1 MITFGDTFDKVKQC
15 FEKHE
20 IKSTLK
26 PNLESVTIIRD
37 VYGKIRLFLEP
48 KKITEDNGSQK
59 SIKLNSSDISTLKQY
74 LNAELGSYYNND
86 IWCPEPEGKQDGYKA
101 LIDVIKNQ
109 RIEAEWKDDT
119 IAIERDDEVPFPRL
133 YILER
138 HIAKHTWTNENS
150 GNPPWEIEEVDSG
163 DKPAIITFFSF
174 KGGVGRTTALVATA
188 LTLARNGHRVAI
200 VDLDLEAPGL
210 SSIFSPDNPKP
221 FGVIDYLLE
230 KKIQSNNWSLRD
242 HILPIND
249 PLLIGDL
256 GEELYLLSAGTVD
269 NNYLEKLARLD
280 FQNLI
285 DHQLPKT
292 FHKML
297 EEIECDKR
305 PLDFILLD
313 SRAGFHDIG
322 GLALTDLSHAAVI
335 FGRQSRQSW
344 DGLTHVIRRLSR
356 PLAPEGEKQLP
367 VVLVHAMALASL
379 ERRRNEKL
387 RAFKEEAY
395 RVFQEN
401 YYDQG
406 QDVPNPDDIN
416 EPFSPIILPFKDELQ
431 GDISLFIRD
440 ESEEES
446 DRLEQLV
453 SLMTNEDY
461 QKLAKRLCLRLNK
474 RFNKIEEEII

>member
-15 FEKHE
+15 FEKPE
-20 IKSTLK
+20 IESRLK

-48 KKITEDNGSQK
+48 KKITEDTEDTEDDGSQK
-59 SIKLNSSDISTLKQY
+59 SIKLDSSDISKLKQF
-74 LNAELGSYYNND
+74 LNEELGSYYDND
-86 IWCPEPEGKQDGYKA
+86 IWSPEPEGKQDGYQA
-101 LIDVIKNQ
+101 LINVITTK
-109 RIEAEWKDDT
+109 RIPAEWDQEN
-119 IAIERDDEVPFPRL
+119 IYPHW

-138 HIAKHTWTNENS
+138 HIAKHTWTNSNS
-150 GNPPWEIEEVDSG
+150 GNPPWETEEVYSG

-242 HILPIND
+242 HILTIND

-285 DHQLPKT
+285 DHQIPKT
-292 FHKML
+292 LQEML
-297 EEIECDKR
+297 KEIESDKQ

-344 DGLTHVIRRLSR
+344 AGLTHVISRLSR
-356 PLAPEGEKQLP
+356 PLAPEDERQLP
-367 VVLVHAMALASL
+367 VVLVHAMSPG
-379 ERRRNEKL
+379 L
-387 RAFKEEAY
+387 RETARYGEYKDFNLKAY
-395 RVFQEN
+395 QVFAEN
-401 YYDQG
+401 YYYAD
-406 QDVPNPDDIN
+406 DEVPNLGDDVA
-416 EPFSPIILPFKDELQ
+416 PFQSLILPLQDGLQ
-431 GDISLFIRD
+431 GDISLFTHD
-440 ESEEES
+440 ESEAENR
-446 DRLEQLV
+446 RLQDLIN
-453 SLMTNEDY
+453 LMTNEY
-461 QKLAKRLCLRLNK
+461 YTIIARKLCNLFGKN
-474 RFNKIEEEII
+474 FNKIHEEII

>member
-1 MITFGDTFDKVKQC
+1 MISFGDTFARVKQC
-15 FEKHE
+15 FEKPE
-20 IKSTLK
+20 IESRLK

-48 KKITEDNGSQK
+48 KKITEDNGSQN
-59 SIKLNSSDISTLKQY
+59 SIKLNSSDINKLKQY
-74 LNAELGSYYNND
+74 LNAELGSYYDND

-101 LIDVIKNQ
+101 LINVITTK
-109 RIEAEWKDDT
+109 RIPAEW
-119 IAIERDDEVPFPRL
+119 DDENISPRWH
-133 YILER
+133 ILER
-138 HIAKHTWTNENS
+138 HIAKHTWTNGNS
-150 GNPPWEIEEVDSG
+150 GNPPWEIEKVDQG

-344 DGLTHVIRRLSR
+344 AGLTHVISRLSR
-356 PLAPEGEKQLP
+356 PLAPEDERQLP
-367 VVLVHAMALASL
+367 VVLVHAMSPG
-379 ERRRNEKL
+379 L
-387 RAFKEEAY
+387 RETARYGEYKDFNLKAY
-395 RVFQEN
+395 QVFAEN
-401 YYDQG
+401 YYYAD
-406 QDVPNPDDIN
+406 DEVPNLGDDVA
-416 EPFSPIILPFKDELQ
+416 PFQSLILPLQDGLQ
-431 GDISLFIRD
+431 GDISLFTHD
-440 ESEEES
+440 ESEAENR
-446 DRLEQLV
+446 RLQDLIN
-453 SLMTNEDY
+453 LMTNEY
-461 QKLAKRLCLRLNK
+461 YTIIARKLCNLFGKN
-474 RFNKIEEEII
+474 FNKIHEEII

>member
-1 MITFGDTFDKVKQC
+1 MISFGDTFTKVEEC
-15 FEKHE
+15 FKEQDLVLNL
-20 IKSTLK
+20 I

-48 KKITEDNGSQK
+48 KTNLIPEQRD
-59 SIKLNSSDISTLKQY
+59 IDKLDQY
-74 LNAELGSYYNND
+74 LEQKLGSYYGKD
-86 IWCPEPEGKQDGYKA
+86 IWLPQGNKDGYKA

-109 RIEAEWKDDT
+109 RVEAEWNDDT
-119 IAIERDDEVPFPRL
+119 IAIGRDDEAPSPSL

-138 HIAKHTWTNENS
+138 HIAKQTWTNQNS
-150 GNPPWEIEEVDSG
+150 GNPPWRIQLVDQG
-163 DKPAIITFFSF
+163 YKPAIVTFFSF

-210 SSIFSPDNPKP
+210 STVFFRDNLVN

-230 KKIQSNNWSLRD
+230 KKIQNSNWSLRN

-249 PLLIGDL
+249 PLLIGNSV
-256 GEELYLLSAGTVD
+256 GKLYLLTAGNVD

-280 FQNLI
+280 FQNLV
-285 DHQLPKT
+285 DHDLPKT
-292 FHKML
+292 FEKML
-297 EEIECDKR
+297 EELESAIR

-313 SRAGFHDIG
+313 ARAGFHDIG

-356 PLAPEGEKQLP
+356 PLRFSEEREKLP
-367 VVLVHAMALASL
+367 LVLVHAMALASL
-379 ERRRNEKL
+379 ERRRNEEL

-406 QDVPNPDDIN
+406 EDVPNPDDIN
-416 EPFSPIILPFKDELQ
+416 EPFSPIKLPLKDELQ

-446 DRLEQLV
+446 DRLKQLV
-453 SLMTNEDY
+453 ALMTNEDY
-461 QKLAKRLCLRLNK
+461 QKIAERLCIRFNK
-474 RFNKIEEEII
+474 RFNQTEEEVI

>member
-1 MITFGDTFDKVKQC
+1 MISFGDTFNKVREC
-15 FEKHE
+15 F
-20 IKSTLK
+20 TK
-26 PNLESVTIIRD
+26 PDIEAGLTPKLASVTIIRD

-48 KKITEDNGSQK
+48 NANAQVKETEINK
-59 SIKLNSSDISTLKQY
+59 LKQH
-74 LNAELGSYYNND
+74 LQQELSSYYGED
-86 IWCPEPEGKQDGYKA
+86 IWLPQGEKDGYKA
-101 LIDVIKNQ
+101 LIDTIKDEK
-109 RIEAEWKDDT
+109 IEAEWDDVD
-119 IAIERDDEVPFPRL
+119 ISPRW
-133 YILER
+133 YVLER
-138 HIAKHTWTNENS
+138 HLAKQTWTNQNS
-150 GNPPWEIEEVDSG
+150 GNPPWSIQLVDQEH
-163 DKPAIITFFSF
+163 KPAIVTFFSF

-188 LTLARNGHRVAI
+188 LTLARNGHKVAI

-210 SSIFSPDNPKP
+210 STVFFKDKVEN

-230 KKIQSNNWSLRD
+230 KKIQNRNWSLRND
-242 HILPIND
+242 ILRIND
-249 PLLIGDL
+249 PLLL
-256 GEELYLLSAGTVD
+256 GNSGEQIYLFTAGNID
-269 NNYLEKLARLD
+269 DSYLEKLARLD
-280 FQNLI
+280 FQNLV
-285 DHQLPKT
+285 DHDIPDT
-292 FHKML
+292 FKGML
-297 EEIECDKR
+297 KELEGAVK

-379 ERRRNEKL
+379 ERRRNEEL

-406 QDVPNPDDIN
+406 EDVPNPDDIN
-416 EPFSPIILPFKDELQ
+416 EPFSPIILPLKDELQ

-474 RFNKIEEEII
+474 SFNKIEEEII

>member
-15 FEKHE
+15 FEKPE
-20 IKSTLK
+20 IESRLK

-48 KKITEDNGSQK
+48 KKITEDTEDTEDDGSQK
-59 SIKLNSSDISTLKQY
+59 SIKLDSSDISKLKQF
-74 LNAELGSYYNND
+74 LNEELGSYYDND
-86 IWCPEPEGKQDGYKA
+86 IWSPEPEGKQDGYQA
-101 LIDVIKNQ
+101 LINVITTK
-109 RIEAEWKDDT
+109 RIPAEWDQEN
-119 IAIERDDEVPFPRL
+119 IYPHW

-138 HIAKHTWTNENS
+138 HIAKHTWTNSNS
-150 GNPPWEIEEVDSG
+150 GNPPWETEEVYSG

-242 HILPIND
+242 HILTIND

-292 FHKML
+292 FQEML
-297 EEIECDKR
+297 KEIESDKR

-344 DGLTHVIRRLSR
+344 AGLTYVIRRLSR
-356 PLAPEGEKQLP
+356 PLFEEREKFP
-367 VVLVHAMALASL
+367 VILVHAMALASL
-379 ERRRNEKL
+379 ERRRNEEL
-387 RAFKEEAY
+387 REFKEQAY
-395 RVFQEN
+395 TAFQEN
-401 YYDQG
+401 YYYEG
-406 QDVPNPDDIN
+406 EDVPNPDDIN
-416 EPFSPIILPFKDELQ
+416 EPFSPIILPLKDELQ
-431 GDISLFIRD
+431 GDISLFMRD
-440 ESEEES
+440 ESQEES